1 MKTKFACAD
10 FTFPLLRHAHAL
22 DLIANLGFRGVDI
35 GLFEQRSHLWP
46 SREFQRPGASAR
58 RLKRALGDR
67 GLVAADIFLQMRPD
81 FTSFA
86 INQPAAGRRRKAR
99 DWFLRTLEYAAVVGS
114 RHVTTLPGVV
124 FAEEGRA
131 ASLARSAD
139 ELAWRVEQSRA
150 AGLVFGTEA
159 HVGSIV
165 PTPETAADLV
175 RRVPGL
181 TLTLDYTH
189 FTRAGIP
196 DRRIEPLVRHASHVH
211 MRCACRGRLQ
221 CNFRQNTID
230 FPRMLAA
237 MERAG
242 YRGWIGVEYIWIDW
256 EHCNESDT
264 IAETIQL
271 RDHLRHAAA
280 KL

>member
-10 FTFPLLRHAHAL
+10 FTFPLLSHAHAL
-22 DLIANLGFRGVDI
+22 DLIANLGFQGVDI

-46 SREFQRPGASAR
+46 SREFTQPRASAR
-58 RLKRALGDR
+58 RLKRALADR

-86 INQPAAGRRRKAR
+86 INQPAASRRRKAR
-99 DWFLRTLEYAAVVGS
+99 DWFLRTLEYAAAVGS

-131 ASLARSAD
+131 ASLARSAE

-196 DRRIEPLVRHASHVH
+196 DRRVEPLVRHASHVH
-211 MRCACRGRLQ
+211 MRGACRGRLQ

-256 EHCNESDT
+256 EHCNESDNVS
-264 IAETIQL
+264 ETIQL
-271 RDHLRHAAA
+271 RDLLRATAA

>member
-1 MKTKFACAD
+1 MKAKFACAD
-10 FTFPLLRHAHAL
+10 FTFPLLSHAHAL
-22 DLIANLGFRGVDI
+22 DLIANLGFQGVDL
-35 GLFEQRSHLWP
+35 GLFEQRSHRWP
-46 SREFQRPGASAR
+46 SQELRRPAVSGR
-58 RLKRALGDR
+58 RLRRTLDER
-67 GLVAADIFLQMRPD
+67 GLKAADVFLQLAPD
-81 FTSFA
+81 FTPWA

-99 DWFLRTLEYAAVVGS
+99 DWFQRTLEYAAAAGS

-131 ASLARSAD
+131 ASLARAVA

-150 AGLVFGTEA
+150 AGLTFGTEA
-159 HVGSIV
+159 HVGSLAA
-165 PTPETAADLV
+165 TPEEAAELV

-196 DRRIEPLVRHASHVH
+196 DRRIEPLVPAASHVH
-211 MRCACRGRLQ
+211 MRGACRGRLQ

-230 FPRMLAA
+230 YPRMLAA
-237 MERAG
+237 LQRAG
-242 YRGWIGVEYIWIDW
+242 YRGWIGVEYVWLDW
-256 EHCNESDT
+256 EHCNESDNVS
-264 IAETIQL
+264 ETLQL
-271 RDHLRHAAA
+271 RDFLRATAA

>member
-1 MKTKFACAD
+1 MKAKFACAD
-10 FTFPLLRHAHAL
+10 FTFPRLSHAHAL
-22 DLIANLGFRGVDI
+22 DLIAIIGFTGVDL

-46 SREFQRPGASAR
+46 SNEYKRPAVSAR
-58 RLKRALGDR
+58 KLKRALADR
-67 GLVAADIFLQMRPD
+67 GLVAADVFLQMAPD
-81 FTSFA
+81 FTPFA
-86 INQPAAGRRRKAR
+86 INQPDARRRRKAR
-99 DWFLRTLEYAAVVGS
+99 DWFLRTLEYAEAVGS

-124 FAEEGRA
+124 FAEEGRD
-131 ASLARSAD
+131 ASLARSAT

-165 PTPETAADLV
+165 TTPEETADLV

-189 FTRAGIP
+189 FTRAGIS
-196 DRRIEPLVRHASHVH
+196 DRSVEPLVKHASHFH
-211 MRCACRGRLQ
+211 MRGACRGRLQ
-221 CNFRQNTID
+221 CNFQQNTID
-230 FPRMLAA
+230 YPRMLAA
-237 MERAG
+237 MAKAG

-256 EHCNESDT
+256 EHCNESDNVS
-264 IAETIQL
+264 ETLGL
-271 RDHLRHAAA
+271 RDFLRATAA

>member
-10 FTFPLLRHAHAL
+10 FTFPLLGHAQVL
-22 DLIANLGFRGVDI
+22 DLIAMLGFKGVDI

-46 SREFQRPGASAR
+46 SRELKHPAASAR
-58 RLKRALGDR
+58 RLRRALADR

-81 FTSFA
+81 FTPFA

-99 DWFLRTLEYAAVVGS
+99 DWFLRTLEYAAAAGC
-114 RHVTTLPGVV
+114 RHVTTLPGVT
-124 FAEEGRA
+124 FAEEGRET
-131 ASLARSAD
+131 SLARAAS
-139 ELAWRVEQSRA
+139 ELAWRVRQSRA
-150 AGLVFGTEA
+150 AGLVFGVEA
-159 HVGSIV
+159 HVGSIAT
-165 PTPETAADLV
+165 TPEEGANLV

-196 DRRIEPLVRHASHVH
+196 DRRVEPLVAHASHFH
-211 MRCACRGRLQ
+211 MRGARRGRLQ
-221 CNFRQNTID
+221 CNFKQNTID

-237 MERAG
+237 MQRAG
-242 YRGWIGVEYIWIDW
+242 YRGWIGVEYVWIDW
-256 EHCNESDT
+256 EHCNESDNVS
-264 IAETIQL
+264 ETLLL
-271 RDHLRHAAA
+271 RDFLRATAE

>member
-1 MKTKFACAD
+1 MKAKFACAD
-10 FTFPLLRHAHAL
+10 FTFPLLSHAHAL
-22 DLIANLGFRGVDI
+22 DLIASLGFQGVDL
-35 GLFEQRSHLWP
+35 GLFEQRSHRWP
-46 SREFQRPGASAR
+46 SQELRRPAVSGR
-58 RLKRALGDR
+58 RLRRTLDER
-67 GLVAADIFLQMRPD
+67 GLKAADVFLQLAPD
-81 FTSFA
+81 FTPWA

-99 DWFLRTLEYAAVVGS
+99 DWFQRTLEYAAAAGS

-131 ASLARSAD
+131 ASLARAVA

-150 AGLVFGTEA
+150 AGLTFGTEA
-159 HVGSIV
+159 HVGSLAA
-165 PTPETAADLV
+165 TPEEAAELV

-196 DRRIEPLVRHASHVH
+196 DRRIEPLVPAASHVH
-211 MRCACRGRLQ
+211 MRGACRGRLQ

-230 FPRMLAA
+230 YPRLLAA
-237 MERAG
+237 LQRAG
-242 YRGWIGVEYIWIDW
+242 DRGWIAVEYVWLDW
-256 EHCNESDT
+256 EHCNESDNVS
-264 IAETIQL
+264 ETLQL
-271 RDHLRHAAA
+271 RDFLRATAA

>member
-1 MKTKFACAD
+1 
-10 FTFPLLRHAHAL
+10 L
-22 DLIANLGFRGVDI
+22 DLISILGFQGVDI

-46 SREFQRPGASAR
+46 SKEFKNPRASAR
-58 RLKRALGDR
+58 RLKRALSDR
-67 GLVAADIFLQMRPD
+67 GLVAADVFLQMMPD
-81 FTSFA
+81 FAPFA
-86 INQPAAGRRRKAR
+86 INQPNPARRRKAR
-99 DWFLRTLEYAAVVGS
+99 DWFLRSLDYADALGC

-124 FAEEGRA
+124 FAEEGRD
-131 ASLARSAD
+131 ASLGRSAS

-165 PTPETAADLV
+165 TTPEETADLV

-189 FTRAGIP
+189 FTRAGIS
-196 DRRIEPLVRHASHVH
+196 DRSVEPLVKHASHFH
-211 MRCACRGRLQ
+211 MRGACRGRLQ
-221 CNFRQNTID
+221 CNFKQNTID
-230 FPRMLAA
+230 YPRMLAA
-237 MERAG
+237 MKKAG

-256 EHCNESDT
+256 EHCNESDNVS
-264 IAETIQL
+264 ETLVL
-271 RDHLRHAAA
+271 RDFLRATAA